1 MSIHPDSMRAGRV
14 ALLEK
19 YLRELLFAVE
29 VEHGHHETNEEIW
42 PACLERHA
50 QMRQARAALLASPV
64 APEEWRTQVEREAVE
79 AYKAE
84 MEMIENPSVH
94 PFTCPCGWTSG
105 PLRFKEQGKGA
116 QAFNDHR
123 QEAHAESGEA

>member
-19 YLRELLFAVE
+19 YLRELLFTVE

-64 APEEWRTQVEREAVE
+64 APQ
-79 AYKAE
+79 

-105 PLRFKEQGKGA
+105 PLHFKEQGKGA

-123 QEAHAESGEA
+123 QKAHAGR